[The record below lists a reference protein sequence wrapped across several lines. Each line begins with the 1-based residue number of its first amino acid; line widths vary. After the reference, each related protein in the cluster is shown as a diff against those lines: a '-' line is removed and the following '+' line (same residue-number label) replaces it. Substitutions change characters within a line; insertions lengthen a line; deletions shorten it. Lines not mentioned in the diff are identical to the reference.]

1 MIQQALEEE
10 VTELLGRMKSERRA
24 AVDAPPGY
32 RNGYGKRR
40 RLAMSSGTTEVRR
53 PRVRGLEERF
63 ESLVLP
69 LFQRRTRE
77 VGDPI
82 PELYLHGLAEG
93 DFELAL
99 RGLLGDG
106 APLSKSSVGR
116 LGARWTAEHETWSRR
131 SLADRELVYAWADGI
146 YVKAGLEKDKAALL
160 VVIGAMSDGRKEVL
174 AVAPGYRESVAS
186 WAAVPRDLRARGLE
200 APKLLVADGNPGIWG
215 AAREVW
221 PEAAEQRCWN
231 HKTTN
236 VPDRLPKREQAVA
249 GEMLRAVAYAPSR
262 AAAGEGARDAFA
274 ARYRDTHSK
283 AVEVLEDDW
292 DRMTAFH
299 DFPEEHWRH
308 LRTTNVVESPF
319 ASVRLRTTAAK
330 RFKRVERATALIRRL
345 LMVAEKRF
353 GKLTAPEL
361 LRDVH
366 ARPARGRVHRRLPP
380 RLLAPHRPPRPLSW
394 RKGLSSLDRRCR
406 TTRPAVGRGNSRP
419 ARACLP
425 WPRHS
430 SAESRGGD
438 RSAVPSAICLPG
450 RCPVRAPS

>member
-24 AVDAPPGY
+24 SVDAPPGY
-32 RNGYGKRR
+32 RNGYGKPR
-40 RLAMSSGTTEVRR
+40 RLAMSSGTIEVRR

-63 ESLVLP
+63 ESRVLP

-77 VGDPI
+77 VGELI

-116 LGARWTAEHETWSRR
+116 LRARWTVEHEAWSRR
-131 SLADRELVYAWADGI
+131 PLEGRELVYAWADGI

-160 VVIGAMSDGRKEVL
+160 VVIGAMSDGTKEVL
-174 AVAPGYRESVAS
+174 AVTPGHREPTAS
-186 WAAVPRDLRARGLE
+186 WAAVLRDLKAREL
-200 APKLLVADGNPGIWG
+200 ATPRLLVAHGNLGIWG

-236 VPDRLPKREQAVA
+236 VLDRLPKREQAVA
-249 GEMLRAVAYAPSR
+249 REMLRAAAYAPSR
-262 AAAGEGARDAFA
+262 AAAVRARKAFGARYA
-274 ARYRDTHSK
+274 DTQPH
-283 AVEVLEDDW
+283 AVSVLEDDW
-292 DRMTAFH
+292 DRMTAFY
-299 DFPEEHWRH
+299 DYPEKHWRH

-330 RFKRVERATALIRRL
+330 RFKRVDNATALIWRL
-345 LMVAEKRF
+345 LVVAEKRF
-353 GKLTAPEL
+353 RKLNAPEL
-361 LRDVH
+361 LRDVYE
-366 ARPARGRVHRRLPP
+366 GRRFEDGKPVPE
-380 RLLAPHRPPRPLSW
+380 
-394 RKGLSSLDRRCR
+394 
-406 TTRPAVGRGNSRP
+406 GRERI
-419 ARACLP
+419 AA
-425 WPRHS
+425 
-430 SAESRGGD
+430 
-438 RSAVPSAICLPG
+438 
-450 RCPVRAPS
+450 